1 MINKDE
7 GNNVVPTCNEKFIVK
22 QNLFV
27 FWICIH
33 FQLEIKEPQKQDLSG
48 KLLIIMQEDLFK
60 LFYANN
66 VPLMK
71 EHSVIRLVL
80 SSIAYVLL
88 GNMT

>member
-33 FQLEIKEPQKQDLSG
+33 FQLEFKEPQSKIFRESC
-48 KLLIIMQEDLFK
+48 
-60 LFYANN
+60 
-66 VPLMK
+66 
-71 EHSVIRLVL
+71 
-80 SSIAYVLL
+80 
-88 GNMT
+88 